1 MSIGDFEKLSLF
13 EAAILDLFYQFFWF
27 IPLKTVKLS
36 SIWRIEQNF
45 HDDPGFQPKI
55 TNPKYFSRQCISQI
69 SYSEISK
76 RKNISFR
83 TQFCQNAIF
92 CTATTYF
99 TFQNY
104 LKHDVGYNRIRG
116 RKTQTAARYV
126 YFRSFSF
133 HLKTWFWIF
142 LTKCKGGLI
151 SESFSLWL
159 QSPRKCAKKLFLRF
173 RWIELKIVIRRTFW
187 EIENLSEI

>member
-1 MSIGDFEKLSLF
+1 MKS
-13 EAAILDLFYQFFWF
+13 
-27 IPLKTVKLS
+27 VKLS
-36 SIWRIEQNF
+36 SISRIEQNF

-83 TQFCQNAIF
+83 TQFCQNGIF
-92 CTATTYF
+92 GTATTYF

-104 LKHDVGYNRIRG
+104 LKHDVAGVIESEEERL
-116 RKTQTAARYV
+116 KPLAARYV

-133 HLKTWFWIF
+133 HLKTRFWIF
-142 LTKCKGGLI
+142 LTKRKGGLI
-151 SESFSLWL
+151 SETLSLWL
-159 QSPRKCAKKLFLRF
+159 RSPRKCGKKL
-173 RWIELKIVIRRTFW
+173 
-187 EIENLSEI
+187 S